1 MPLRR
6 GRRWPLARGERRRTG
21 AALAARGGLGRRA
34 GLACP
39 ASFGL
44 RPLVCFPRSIRG
56 MRACIYANAG
66 GCGLVT
72 AVGAAV
78 RSRRL
83 THRGRALRE
92 VACPRVPFMAGVP
105 LLARGFV
112 DVRH

>member
-44 RPLVCFPRSIRG
+44 RPLVCFHRSTRG
-56 MRACIYANAG
+56 MRACIYATAG

-78 RSRRL
+78 RSRL
-83 THRGRALRE
+83 TRRGRALR
-92 VACPRVPFMAGVP
+92 AI
-105 LLARGFV
+105 AR
-112 DVRH
+112 H